1 MQLEWE
7 IWIDTH
13 ISPIIAKWLKD
24 ETGWNVKSFYILPL
38 NSEADEAI
46 YRKAKEK
53 GNVIIIS
60 KDSDFPNLVNNF
72 GEPPKRIMINPG
84 NSSNKQM

>member
-1 MQLEWE
+1 VLRF
-7 IWIDTH
+7 
-13 ISPIIAKWLKD
+13 SNVIINFIKYGTKWLKV
-24 ETGWNVKSFYILPL
+24 ETGWNVKSFYILQL
-38 NSEADEAI
+38 NSEADEVI

-72 GEPPKRIMINPG
+72 GDHQN
-84 NSSNKQM
+84 

>member
-7 IWIDTH
+7 FWIDTH
-13 ISPIIAKWLKD
+13 ISPIIAKWLHD
-24 ETGWNVKSFYILPL
+24 ETGWNVKSFYILQL
-38 NSEADEAI
+38 NNSEDELI

-60 KDSDFPNLVNNF
+60 KDSDFPNLVNSF
-72 GEPPKRIMINPG
+72 GDPPKLIMG
-84 NSSNKQM
+84 